1 MVAKYVLVPAKVQ
14 VATLDIVPSIA
25 MWVSGPVGARA
36 PSPAVVA
43 PNTALVISLLLPNM
57 VVEHVLV
64 PANTQIATLAIAQLI
79 ALLVSGLVGPGAP
92 SPAVVAPNTALV
104 PLLLLPDMVA
114 KHVLVPAKMQF
125 ATLAIVPSIAM
136 LVNGPVGARAQS
148 PVVVAPITALVPLS
162 LPPVMVAK
170 NVLTLAKMAIAT
182 LIIVQLIAMLVNGL
196 VGVSAPSLA
205 VVVLP
210 TELVPSS
217 LLPVMVARSV
227 ITPTKMAIATLI
239 IVQLIAMLVSGPVG
253 VSAPSLAEVAPL
265 TALVK
270 LSLLPVMVAKSV
282 ITPTKM
288 AIATLIIV
296 QLIVTWVNGVIG
308 ARAP

>member
-1 MVAKYVLVPAKVQ
+1 MVAKNVLTPAKIVIATLIIVQLIAMLVSGPVGARAPSPAVVAPNPALVPSSLRPVMVAKYVLVPAKVQ

-64 PANTQIATLAIAQLI
+64 PAKTQIATLAIAQLI

-125 ATLAIVPSIAM
+125 ATLAIVLSIAM

-170 NVLTLAKMAIAT
+170 RVLIPAKMHLAT
-182 LIIVQLIAMLVNGL
+182 LIIV
-196 VGVSAPSLA
+196 P
-205 VVVLP
+205 
-210 TELVPSS
+210 
-217 LLPVMVARSV
+217 
-227 ITPTKMAIATLI
+227 
-239 IVQLIAMLVSGPVG
+239 
-253 VSAPSLAEVAPL
+253 
-265 TALVK
+265 
-270 LSLLPVMVAKSV
+270 
-282 ITPTKM
+282 
-288 AIATLIIV
+288 
-296 QLIVTWVNGVIG
+296 LIVPWVNGVTG